1 MGGTPYRGLIR
12 SPLAYSETVRGMD
25 RLFQDLRF
33 AARTF
38 RKTPAVTLAALLSL
52 ALGIGANTAIFTFVN
67 AFFLR
72 GLPVERPD
80 RLVNLHVTG
89 EDKALAN
96 SLRIAHPNLVD
107 VAALPGLFTGVSEIG
122 FAPAD
127 LTTGGGEPEQI
138 AGQFVS
144 ANFFDLLGVR
154 PAAGRFFAVGEDQGE
169 GGHPY
174 LVLNHAFWSRRLG
187 ADPDAVGRSLTLNG
201 KPFTVIGVAPRG
213 FRGTLLLIDP
223 AFWVPTSERD
233 AFLQGEQKRMFND
246 RRGLLTRAY
255 ARLADGVSV
264 AQAEE
269 AVRALGT
276 NLEREHPV
284 ENKGRGLSLLPI
296 AQAMVDPEQR
306 SFYKGLGTLLMAIVA
321 LVLLVACGNVA
332 NLLLGRARARRREI
346 AVRLSLGAPRR
357 RLVLQLLTESLML
370 ALAAGALGLLF
381 AAWGR
386 NVLWALRP
394 AALANAPLDLSFD
407 PRVLFFSLGVSLLT
421 GLLFGLAPAIQATRP
436 ALVADLK
443 QESDTATGGTRML
456 SVKNL
461 LVAFQIA
468 LCVVCLVAAGLAIR
482 SLSRLAK
489 VDLGFAPA
497 TLASLRIDLSRQ
509 GLDAATGAQVFDR
522 ILERARALPGVE
534 AASLGNSLPLAEG
547 GTIRTI
553 AIEGLPAD
561 AANNNLLVRV
571 AVVDPGF
578 FRVAGIPLVAGRD
591 LEELD
596 QRATT
601 PVAVINQAMARQC
614 WPDAD
619 ALGQRFTVFGTQGA
633 KQVVGVVGDS
643 KQAAIGEAAQ
653 PQIYLSR
660 RQSPVPS
667 MALLLRTQGDPAL
680 VLGRVRDEVH
690 RLEPAVPLLD
700 VNTMADRVHQ
710 SLGQSRS
717 FASLLAGF
725 GLLALVLAAL
735 GIYGVTAY
743 SVAQRSRELGIRG
756 AIGAAPNT
764 LVKMILGQGG
774 RIAALGLAIGVA
786 AALALA
792 SGAGPA
798 LGKLF
803 FGVAPTDLVTYAG
816 TCVLLALVALVA
828 NWVPAWRATSVNP
841 VTILRSER

>member
-1 MGGTPYRGLIR
+1 
-12 SPLAYSETVRGMD
+12 MD
-25 RLFQDLRF
+25 RLLQDLRF
-33 AARTF
+33 AARIF
-38 RKTPAVTLAALLSL
+38 KKTPAVTLAALLSL

-80 RLVNLHVTG
+80 RLVNLYVTG

-96 SLRIAHPNLVD
+96 SLRISHPNFAD
-107 VAALPGLFTGVSEIG
+107 VAALPDLFSGLTEIG

-127 LTTGGGEPEQI
+127 LTQGGGEPEQV
-138 AGQFVS
+138 AGQMVT
-144 ANFFDLLGVR
+144 ANFFGVLGVR
-154 PAAGRFFAVGEDQGE
+154 PALGRFFADGEDQGE
-169 GGHPY
+169 GGHPL
-174 LVLNHAFWSRRLG
+174 LVLNHAFWSRRLA
-187 ADPDAVGRSLTLNG
+187 ADPDAVGRTLTLNG
-201 KPFTVIGVAPRG
+201 KPFTVIGVAPPG

-223 AFWVPTSERD
+223 AFWVPLSERD
-233 AFLQGEQKRMFND
+233 AFLQGEQRRMFND
-246 RRGLLTRAY
+246 RRALLLRAY
-255 ARLADGVSV
+255 GRLQDGVSV
-264 AQAEE
+264 SQAEE
-269 AVRALGT
+269 AVRTLGA
-276 NLEREHPV
+276 NLAQEYPV
-284 ENKGRGLSLLPI
+284 ENKGRGLGLLPI

-306 SFYKGLGTLLMAIVA
+306 SFYKGLGALLMAIVG

-346 AVRLSLGAPRR
+346 AVRLSLGASRR
-357 RLVLQLLTESLML
+357 RLMLQLITESLLL

-381 AAWGR
+381 AVWGR
-386 NVLWALRP
+386 NLLWTLRP

-407 PRVLFFSLGVSLLT
+407 PRVLGFSFGLALLT

-436 ALVADLK
+436 TLVADLK

-497 TLASLRIDLSRQ
+497 TLASLRIDLGRQ

-522 ILERARALPGVE
+522 VLERARALPGV
-534 AASLGNSLPLAEG
+534 AAATLANSLPLSEG
-547 GTIRTI
+547 SAIRTI
-553 AIEGLPAD
+553 AIEGRPAD
-561 AANNNLLVRV
+561 DANNNMLVRV
-571 AVVDPGF
+571 AVVEPGY
-578 FRVAGIPLVAGRD
+578 FRVAGIPLLSGRD
-591 LEELD
+591 LEDLD
-596 QRATT
+596 QKGTLA
-601 PVAVINQAMARQC
+601 VAVINQAMARLC
-614 WPDAD
+614 WQNLD

-660 RQSPVPS
+660 RQTYVPS
-667 MALLLRTQGDPAL
+667 MALVLRAAGDPAR
-680 VLGRVRDEVH
+680 VLGQVRDEVH
-690 RLEPAVPLLD
+690 RLEPALPLLD
-700 VNTMADRVHQ
+700 VTTMADRVER

-735 GIYGVTAY
+735 GIYGVTSY

-756 AIGAAPNT
+756 AIGAAPGT
-764 LVKMILGQGG
+764 MVKMILGQGG
-774 RIAALGLAIGVA
+774 QIVALGLAVGVA
-786 AALALA
+786 ATLGLAL
-792 SGAGPA
+792 GAGPA

-803 FGVAPTDLVTYAG
+803 FGVAPTDLLTYAG
-816 TCVLLALVALVA
+816 TCLLLALVALAA
-828 NWVPAWRATSVNP
+828 NWIPARRATHVNP